1 MTKRTT
7 IGIDLAKNVFAL
19 VAMNANGR
27 ELWRKTLRRQRL
39 LPFLAKQEG
48 ATLAME
54 ACGSSHYW
62 GREFQA
68 LGFEV
73 KLLPA
78 QHVKGYQ
85 RGQKNDYNDAKAIA
99 EASLHGSIRSV
110 PVKSLEQQDDQVF
123 LGVRRS
129 LEKERTRLGNQM
141 RGLLAEYGQI
151 ISPGVASLRKAIPE
165 ILEDAEN
172 GVTTRF
178 RAVLNRQYRRFM
190 ELSEE
195 LAWYDQELKRQ
206 AKDDDV
212 CRRLDELP
220 GVGEVVAAALKGW
233 LGDGQQ
239 FQRGR
244 DASAALGLVPRQH
257 SSGGKEC
264 LYGITKRGDRYL
276 RSLVVH
282 GARSVVARASQKADP
297 LSRWIQRL
305 KAERGFNKAAVALA
319 NKLVRIAWVIVARG
333 ERYTPSGSAPAMNG

>member
-1 MTKRTT
+1 MTKLTT

-19 VAMNANGR
+19 VALSSNGR
-27 ELWRKTLRRQRL
+27 ELWRKTVRRQRL
-39 LPFLAKQEG
+39 MAFLAKQEK
-48 ATLAME
+48 AVTAME
-54 ACGSSHYW
+54 ACASSHYW
-62 GREFQA
+62 AREFQA

-85 RGQKNDYNDAKAIA
+85 RGQKNDYNDARAIA
-99 EASLHGSIRSV
+99 EASLHGSIRPV
-110 PVKSLEQQDDQVF
+110 PIKSLEQQDEQVF

-129 LEKERTRLGNQM
+129 LEKERTRLSNQM

-151 ISPGVASLRKAIPE
+151 VSPGISALRKAVPE

-172 GVTTRF
+172 GLTVRF
-178 RAVLNRQYRRFM
+178 RALLNRQYRRFV

-206 AKDDDV
+206 AKEDDV

-233 LGDGQQ
+233 LGNGQQ

-257 SSGGKEC
+257 SSGGKEV

-282 GARSVVARASQKADP
+282 GARSVVARADGKSDR

-305 KAERGFNKAAVALA
+305 KAQKGFNKAAVALA

-333 ERYTPSGSAPAMNG
+333 ERYRPTGQALATNS